1 MEQTGKSLVEQYV
14 STRQRERE
22 RGRQEEVREE
32 GEKSKAVYLHYEKK
46 SAPGLKDDGSDTL
59 IIREF

>member
-14 STRQRERE
+14 STRQRE

>member
-1 MEQTGKSLVEQYV
+1 MEQTGKSLVEQCV

-22 RGRQEEVREE
+22 KEGVRGE